1 MAATEPIRDKN
12 ELKKLADYF
21 LSKGQLR
28 NYTLVLMGTY
38 TVLRISDLLQLK
50 WSDVYDEERQAFR
63 THITIIE
70 KKTKKE
76 RTIALNPQ
84 VLCALKQCY
93 LHRRGEYIFSN
104 NRKNPKSISRVQAW
118 RIIHAAVVDLG
129 LPRRKERIGIARGS
143 CRYL

>member
-21 LSKGQLR
+21 LGKGQLR

-38 TVLRISDLLQLK
+38 TVLRISDLLRLK

-63 THITIIE
+63 THITIVE

-76 RTIALNPQ
+76 RT
-84 VLCALKQCY
+84 KY
-93 LHRRGEYIFSN
+93 LW
-104 NRKNPKSISRVQAW
+104 V
-118 RIIHAAVVDLG
+118 
-129 LPRRKERIGIARGS
+129 
-143 CRYL
+143 

>member
-76 RTIALNPQ
+76 RTIALNPETM
-84 VLCALKQCY
+84 LPPPPRGIY
-93 LHRRGEYIFSN
+93 LFQQ
-104 NRKNPKSISRVQAW
+104 P
-118 RIIHAAVVDLG
+118 
-129 LPRRKERIGIARGS
+129 
-143 CRYL
+143 